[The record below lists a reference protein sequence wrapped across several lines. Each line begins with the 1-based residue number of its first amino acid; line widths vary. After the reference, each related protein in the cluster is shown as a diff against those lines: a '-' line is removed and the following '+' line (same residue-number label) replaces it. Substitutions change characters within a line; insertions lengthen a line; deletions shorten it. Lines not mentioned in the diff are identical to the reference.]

1 MDNAHVDG
9 HHTWIAISSKNVLF
23 VDGEAVAEEW
33 RDAQHITWLL
43 ANSPFWPPHLS
54 TFFTGAIGW
63 FNLIQ
68 KWELSFLSAKFQNL
82 ETRIPQSCWQYWCS
96 WRTATPHNRSSYRK
110 IKWLFFFFF
119 AAYPWKDSNH
129 SNKKKNL
136 LPWLLLLFLGNM
148 NGLFRLSWE
157 NLQTLGQAHC

>member
-110 IKWLFFFFF
+110 IKWLFFFF

>member
-1 MDNAHVDG
+1 MDNTHVDR

-110 IKWLFFFFF
+110 IKWLFFFF

>member
-119 AAYPWKDSNH
+119 CSLPMKRFKPQQQKEELITMVIAAISRQHEWA
-129 SNKKKNL
+129 
-136 LPWLLLLFLGNM
+136 F
-148 NGLFRLSWE
+148 
-157 NLQTLGQAHC
+157 